1 MAAWLPAV
9 KIVLPYLTQIVTTSM
24 PAFTRKPGRGADDD
38 MTLRQNTE
46 LQDAATRNAESIIM
60 LASQMEQL
68 VQALDAASARIG
80 KEVRATLWLAIAG
93 LAMSTAA
100 MGLSLY
106 TWLR

>member
-9 KIVLPYLTQIVTTSM
+9 KIVLPYLTQIVTAAI
-24 PAFTRKPGRGADDD
+24 PAFTRKAGKAADDV
-38 MTLRQNTE
+38 TLRQISE
-46 LQDAATRNAESIIM
+46 LQDAATRNAESIRT
-60 LASQMEQL
+60 LASQMEQM
-68 VQALDAASARIG
+68 VEALDAASARIG
-80 KEVRATLWLAIAG
+80 KEVRTALWLAIAG